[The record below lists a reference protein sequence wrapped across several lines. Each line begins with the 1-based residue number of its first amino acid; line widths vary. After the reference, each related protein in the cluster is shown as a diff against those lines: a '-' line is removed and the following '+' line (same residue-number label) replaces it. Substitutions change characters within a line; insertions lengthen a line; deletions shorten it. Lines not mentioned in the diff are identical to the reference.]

1 MDEKKYP
8 VYRFTAVWDQDDYQ
22 DNATGTNQMFKERPS
37 EEELSL
43 KLEEFKANII
53 KKHPSA
59 IFKKIE
65 YKYVEDETW
74 VLKWFCHFTYNKFDK
89 DSDAVDSFA
98 DFVSRKEEIDYCLMG
113 AEDRYRWEVCHC
125 EHCQKGDW
133 TIVNH

>member
-53 KKHPSA
+53 KKRPSA

-74 VLKWFCHFTYNKFDK
+74 MLKRFCHFTYNKFDK

-98 DFVSRKEEIDYCLMG
+98 DFVSRKEETDYCLMG

>member
-53 KKHPSA
+53 KKRPSA

-74 VLKWFCHFTYNKFDK
+74 MLKWFCHFTYNKFDK

-98 DFVSRKEEIDYCLMG
+98 DFVSRKEETDYCLMG